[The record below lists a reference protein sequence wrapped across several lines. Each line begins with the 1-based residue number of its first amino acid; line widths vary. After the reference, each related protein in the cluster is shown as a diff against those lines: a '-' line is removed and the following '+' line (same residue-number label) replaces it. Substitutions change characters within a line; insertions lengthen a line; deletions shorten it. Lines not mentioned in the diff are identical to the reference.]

1 MGPCRMTFDELYT
14 TQYRTAICHAEI
26 VCRLRDDYAEQI
38 VLDAFFELHQ
48 ALEKGLEIEHPAA
61 IVCKQVRIQAALRV
75 RRECRTRRGGE
86 RTQYSLRSKDLCVEH
101 TGFAEVD
108 AKDTV
113 EKAWAQLSEMERKIA
128 TLVFMQSYS
137 QPEAAGQLGMPLRT
151 MQRNVRQLR
160 SKLRELLM

>member
-1 MGPCRMTFDELYT
+1 VTFDELYT
-14 TQYRTAICHAEI
+14 TQYQTAMRHAEI
-26 VCRLRDDYAEQI
+26 ACGLRDDHAEQI
-38 VLDAFFELHQ
+38 VSDALFELHR

-75 RRECRTRRGGE
+75 RQECRTRRGGG
-86 RTQYSLRSKDLCVEH
+86 RIQYSLRSKDLCVEH

-137 QPEAAGQLGMPLRT
+137 QPEAAKQLGMSLRT
-151 MQRNVRQLR
+151 VQRNVRQLR
-160 SKLRELLM
+160 SKLRELLV